1 MARILVAVTGSVAAI
16 KVDAIVAALAE
27 ERHDIRLMMTR
38 SAGFFVPHW
47 SQADPGSRFPVYRD
61 SDEWPASGWSRGDD
75 VLHIELGRWA
85 DSLLIAPLDAH
96 TLAKWA
102 QGMAD
107 NLVTSVLRAWDYA
120 KPLVVAPAMN
130 TRMWDN
136 PITCRHFAQILC
148 DREGIW
154 PPQGKLPRI
163 DEIVAAWQR
172 WYEPLEIVM
181 PIEKRLACGDVGIGA
196 MAEVDAIVRR
206 LNDVL
211 RTLRIE

>member
-1 MARILVAVTGSVAAI
+1 MARILVAVTGSVAAV
-16 KVDAIVAALAE
+16 KVDALVATLAE
-27 ERHDIRLMMTR
+27 ERHDIRLMLTK
-38 SAGFFVPHW
+38 SAEFFVPHW
-47 SQADPGSRFPVYRD
+47 AEAGPQSRFPVYRD
-61 SDEWPASGWSRGDD
+61 RNEWPASGWSRGDD

-85 DSLLIAPLDAH
+85 DAFLIAPLDAH

-154 PPQGKLPRI
+154 PPHGKLPKT
-163 DEIVAAWQR
+163 DEIVAAFER

-196 MAEVDAIVRR
+196 MAEVETISLR
-206 LNDVL
+206 LNAVL
-211 RTLRIE
+211 RSLRIE